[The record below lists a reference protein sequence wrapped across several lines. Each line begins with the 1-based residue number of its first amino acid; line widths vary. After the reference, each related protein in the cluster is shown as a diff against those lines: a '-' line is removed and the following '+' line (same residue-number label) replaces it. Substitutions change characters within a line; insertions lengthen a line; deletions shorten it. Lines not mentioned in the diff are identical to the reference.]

1 MVQELRG
8 ADGKLYGVLREGRWL
23 EIRRGERLVQFDL
36 SVFALVA
43 PPVERVEERL
53 GDRQGT
59 DATTVVLAL
68 SGCQW

>member
-36 SVFALVA
+36 AVFALVA
-43 PPVERVEERL
+43 PPVERRDERQTAA
-53 GDRQGT
+53 DT
-59 DATTVVLAL
+59 VTVVVAL
-68 SGCQW
+68 SGVC